1 MEKGEGI
8 GIAKR
13 YAVKNYPTFL
23 WIDGSG
29 KQVHRSVGSTS
40 VASFLDI
47 THNATNPKENLAWL
61 AEQYKSGNRNAPML
75 LAYANALSKAY
86 DMTYQTVI
94 DEYFHLQTGAD
105 LASRDNWQAI
115 LDFTPNMNSYIW
127 SMMVKDPKP
136 FYERYGKDSV
146 DHVMDNLALQSLSFA
161 AQQKD
166 SILLEKAI
174 NRLKQSSNKE
184 VLAEAASGELD
195 YYKRN
200 KNMVKYAMLA
210 HDYVGKYF
218 MNDAKTLNAICWT
231 YFMHVDNKT
240 QLAEAEQWIAQSVKL
255 DDQYYNTDTYANIL
269 DKAGKK
275 KEAIEMAKH
284 SIEMAKKS
292 GEDFSS
298 TQELLDK
305 MMKEK

>member
-1 MEKGEGI
+1 
-8 GIAKR
+8 
-13 YAVKNYPTFL
+13 
-23 WIDGSG
+23 
-29 KQVHRSVGSTS
+29 

-200 KNMVKYAMLA
+200 KNMVRYTALA

-305 MMKEK
+305 MVKEK